1 MKKYQDVTY
10 LEGEVH
16 YCNWP
21 LWVSREGNNKLFL
34 ETKWNHPFEQTWM
47 SNVFQMQKDNKIKSA
62 VLLLSPIK
70 HDRFEF
76 YPGTERREN

>member
-1 MKKYQDVTY
+1 
-10 LEGEVH
+10 
-16 YCNWP
+16 
-21 LWVSREGNNKLFL
+21 
-34 ETKWNHPFEQTWM
+34 M